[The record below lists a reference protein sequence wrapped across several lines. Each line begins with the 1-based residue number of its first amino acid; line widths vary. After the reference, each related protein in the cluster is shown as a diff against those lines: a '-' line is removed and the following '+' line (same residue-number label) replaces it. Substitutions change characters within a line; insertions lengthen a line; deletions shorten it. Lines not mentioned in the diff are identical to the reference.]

1 MNVLAS
7 EGSHIDRNVAADP
20 MGQGLRVTIERDDS
34 RCVAFGKLDKE
45 PTTEVIG
52 FLKKPK
58 GGSRPGNGRAL
69 LKHLFCQVRGIV

>member
-34 RCVAFGKLDKE
+34 
-45 PTTEVIG
+45 
-52 FLKKPK
+52 
-58 GGSRPGNGRAL
+58 
-69 LKHLFCQVRGIV
+69 